1 MKYMKTIF
9 NILLSM
15 ALGYSFTS
23 CSDFLNLTPYSE
35 ITAENFYQSED
46 DFRQAINGAYQP
58 LRNMY
63 NSEEWNLGEAKSDNT
78 TYIIHIAKS
87 SLDGEDPDQFL
98 ETSTNGNVGT
108 KYNNCYVIIG
118 RANRIIAEIDRAD
131 FDAEAKNNLKGQAL
145 FLRAFSYFNL
155 VQYFGGVPLHITPS
169 TVYEEAFKPRAGV
182 EEVYAQIVKDA
193 QEASNLL
200 PVKSK
205 QEVGRVSKGSA
216 QTLLGNVYMVLKR
229 WAEAE
234 QVLKE
239 VVASNEYELLADYSS
254 IYSTANKNHKESI
267 FEIQYMQDASLG
279 QQSDFIYRFLPYL
292 TNPSAITGTT
302 PDPCPSNVDHGGF
315 NTPTIDLIRSYEK
328 GDKRLDA
335 SIGIVEGR
343 LTDSYSLDAT
353 GVKSILGYE
362 AAPGVTAYPFI
373 RKYFHEHT
381 KPYYTDDNW
390 PVYRYAEV
398 LLFLAEAINEQ
409 DRPDEAIAYLN
420 HPFGQASIR
429 GRAGLA
435 PVNAQSVNALREII
449 YHERRIELAFENKR
463 WTDLL
468 RTGRAVEV
476 MTRHGQNIKAH
487 PEAYYW
493 PEGVQPVANAYVFN
507 QDKCLLPIPL
517 REMDLNSELEQNP
530 GY

>member
-1 MKYMKTIF
+1 MKTIL
-9 NILLSM
+9 NIVISVT
-15 ALGYSFTS
+15 LGCSCIS
-23 CSDFLNLTPYSE
+23 CSDFLNLSPYSE
-35 ITAENFYQSED
+35 ITAENFYQNEED
-46 DFRQAINGAYQP
+46 FTQAINGAYQP

-63 NSEEWNLGEAKSDNT
+63 NTEEWNLGEAKSDNT

-87 SLDGEDPDQFL
+87 SLDGEDPDQFR

-118 RANRIIAEIDRAD
+118 RANRIISEIDKAD
-131 FDAEAKNNLKGQAL
+131 FGSEAKNNLKGQAL
-145 FLRAFSYFNL
+145 FLRAFSYFSL
-155 VQYFGGVPLHITPS
+155 VQYFGGVPLHTIPS
-169 TVYEEAFKPRAGV
+169 TVYEDAFKPRASV
-182 EEVYAQIVKDA
+182 EEVYEQIIKDA

-205 QEVGRVSKGSA
+205 QEPGRVSKGTA
-216 QTLLGNVYMVLKR
+216 QTLLGNVYIVLKR

-234 QVLKE
+234 HVLKE
-239 VVASNEYELLADYSS
+239 IVSSNEYELLADYGS

-315 NTPTIDLIRSYEK
+315 NTPTVDLINAYEK

-335 SIGIVEGR
+335 SIGMVEGR
-343 LTDSYSLDAT
+343 LTDSYSLDAI
-353 GVKSILGYE
+353 GVKSIIDYM
-362 AAPGVTAYPFI
+362 APPGMTAYPFI
-373 RKYFHEHT
+373 KKYFHEHT

-398 LLFLAEAINEQ
+398 LLFLAEAVNEQ
-409 DRPDEAIAYLN
+409 NRPDEAVTYLN
-420 HPFGQASIR
+420 NVFGQNSIR

-435 PVNAQSVNALREII
+435 PVTVQNVDALRNVI

-468 RTGRAVEV
+468 RTGLAVEV
-476 MTRHGQNIKAH
+476 MTRHGQNIKDH
-487 PEAYYW
+487 PELYYW

-507 QDKCLLPIPL
+507 PDKCLLPIPL
-517 REMDLNSELEQNP
+517 REIDLNKALKQNP